1 MNFNPH
7 ISDPLAV
14 SLALL
19 APVLWTFWLVFLKS
33 LGDYPLDAFYLTF
46 YIAAMLFMWGLGFIL
61 DGRALIGNMQ
71 EIWAQDSF
79 RVVGTLLCG
88 LFFVV
93 GMQLCLQVM
102 QVIGLSLSQPIQS
115 SINVVGGTLISALIG
130 GIPQGMTVKRIV
142 FSTLFF
148 LLAILLTMKA
158 GRLRN
163 QAQDEKEVNT
173 GLSRDPAEIRRAL
186 LLLAAGSALVPAYS
200 TGLSYGLRSSTQPN
214 GMEVMPF
221 MVLMCTGSFIGVM
234 LTCGVNLTRKKR
246 WHIFREFRPK
256 VLCLGILSGCGHYI
270 GNIIH
275 AIATGEL
282 STVVSW
288 PLGLT
293 AGLWSQ
299 IWGLKNGEFKGAP
312 ISAFFFLGLGI
323 LCYLA
328 GTFIIANIF

>member
-1 MNFNPH
+1 MNFDPR
-7 ISDPLAV
+7 ISEPLAI

-33 LGDYPLDAFYLTF
+33 LGDYPLDAFYLSF
-46 YIAAMLFMWGLGFIL
+46 YIAAMVFTWSLGFIL
-61 DGRALIGNMQ
+61 DGSALIGNMR
-71 EIWAQDSF
+71 EVWAQDSF
-79 RVVGTLLCG
+79 RIIGTLLCG
-88 LFFVV
+88 LLFVV
-93 GMQLCLQVM
+93 GMQICLQVM

-130 GIPQGMTVKRIV
+130 GIPQGMTVARIV

-173 GLSRDPAEIRRAL
+173 GLSRDPLKIRRAL
-186 LLLAAGSALVPAYS
+186 LLLAIGAALVPAYS

-221 MVLMCTGSFIGVM
+221 MALMCTGSFIGVL
-234 LTCGVNLTRKKR
+234 LTCGVNLTRRKQ
-246 WHIFREFRPK
+246 WHVFKEVGLK
-256 VLCLGILSGCGHYI
+256 MHYLGILSGCCHYI

-299 IWGLKNGEFKGAP
+299 IWGLKYGEFKGAP
-312 ISAFFFLGLGI
+312 RSAFYFLGLGI
-323 LCYLA
+323 LSYLA